1 MMLTCPQP
9 ACGYRVPEPAVF
21 CSECGAR
28 LGLSPEQLGADQAR
42 KLTRAL
48 VAQRERCAYGS
59 CAYCGHPCLGRACT
73 AHRPLLKLDPHFQME
88 GRAA

>member
-9 ACGYRVPEPAVF
+9 DCGHRTPEPAVF
-21 CSECGAR
+21 CEECGAR

-42 KLTRAL
+42 KPTRAL
-48 VAQRERCAYGS
+48 VTERPKRTYGE
-59 CAYCGHPCLGRACT
+59 CVYCSRPCIGRTCP
-73 AHRPLLKLDPHFQME
+73 AHRVILKLDPHYTE